1 MSLEP
6 SNYDPIQTVFCRYL
20 EKKNIYDE
28 SKAKLEAE
36 EEETENIESKLERI
50 DEDFSDNI
58 SAADELI
65 LASKDILDRD
75 IDDNRLLSNDF
86 DLIPNI
92 RFKLDRTGN
101 PTTELLDIYSKYINP
116 LFNTNLK
123 KGSDSRATLLNSL
136 NSVELKRLHYYDR
149 YIITAAVTAKFIA
162 LHNKKILMNEMK
174 ELLKFIV
181 IKLYNCYN
189 KINVPERIKSAF
201 KSSLKGGA
209 IYLSTDE
216 DMKKIEGQIIVLYN
230 LYITH
235 NLSVEDLLDTYNPTP
250 HKYVLILLNGFV
262 GLSLTGLAGALVLSG
277 IGIPAGAALAVGA
290 AAGGL
295 GMCYSNERGKIQASY
310 CTSADTNEIIHKL
323 YEEFGLTVSDCDNC
337 FESITNSQLRPRY
350 NEIET
355 KINQFVRKVNTKYD
369 KYNRI
374 FEFII
379 ENVSTILPPNKCL
392 PIALAPP
399 LNETDELIK
408 SYLDILKTVVGT
420 PSNTWAQN
428 ADFNNTIDAIIQNFP
443 TQTCRRPTKKTELN
457 NLISNIETRQ
467 GEDLLRYVR
476 QILLCRDSQVAN
488 PIQSNINESSSE
500 SEGTMNPLLMPE
512 SQRNIGGKKSRK
524 MRKRKGKTQNKR
536 SKKRKT
542 IRRR

>member
-1 MSLEP
+1 MYYIMSLEP
-6 SNYDPIQTVFCRYL
+6 SNYDPIQTGFCRYL

-230 LYITH
+230 LYITFCC
-235 NLSVEDLLDTYNPTP
+235 
-250 HKYVLILLNGFV
+250 K
-262 GLSLTGLAGALVLSG
+262 LVFY
-277 IGIPAGAALAVGA
+277 P
-290 AAGGL
+290 
-295 GMCYSNERGKIQASY
+295 
-310 CTSADTNEIIHKL
+310 
-323 YEEFGLTVSDCDNC
+323 
-337 FESITNSQLRPRY
+337 
-350 NEIET
+350 
-355 KINQFVRKVNTKYD
+355 
-369 KYNRI
+369 
-374 FEFII
+374 
-379 ENVSTILPPNKCL
+379 
-392 PIALAPP
+392 
-399 LNETDELIK
+399 
-408 SYLDILKTVVGT
+408 
-420 PSNTWAQN
+420 
-428 ADFNNTIDAIIQNFP
+428 
-443 TQTCRRPTKKTELN
+443 
-457 NLISNIETRQ
+457 
-467 GEDLLRYVR
+467 
-476 QILLCRDSQVAN
+476 
-488 PIQSNINESSSE
+488 
-500 SEGTMNPLLMPE
+500 
-512 SQRNIGGKKSRK
+512 
-524 MRKRKGKTQNKR
+524 
-536 SKKRKT
+536 
-542 IRRR
+542 